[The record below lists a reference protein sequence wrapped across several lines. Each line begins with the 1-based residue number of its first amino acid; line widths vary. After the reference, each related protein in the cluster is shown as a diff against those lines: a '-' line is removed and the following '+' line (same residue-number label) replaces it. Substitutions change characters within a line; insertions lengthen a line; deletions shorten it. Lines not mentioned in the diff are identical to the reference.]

1 MRACIPTLVLIPLL
15 ATLACATM
23 PTTGA
28 APNGEPLAVE
38 TDTKTYQYV
47 AQEKVGEV
55 QHRDANGQYIG
66 SSEVV
71 ENRVHTGSYEV
82 WTLRQ
87 GNQVVDEQDF
97 FAIAGDAA
105 AAAEIE
111 RTRKIGLAAN
121 YGGLGGATLGG
132 TLMLAGLSLPWLLS
146 GGIEDP
152 AVLVGLGGLTTV
164 GGLLTAGGVLATIYG
179 RNAVEAEHHQPVERA
194 QDAADSYN
202 RALGDER
209 LAVK

>member
-1 MRACIPTLVLIPLL
+1 MRELVREEGGWRGESADVRWWIDAATGRLTSWRKRGEEILADALQDHFVRAPLD
-15 ATLACATM
+15 
-23 PTTGA
+23 
-28 APNGEPLAVE
+28 N
-38 TDTKTYQYV
+38 D
-47 AQEKVGEV
+47 
-55 QHRDANGQYIG
+55 IG

-82 WTLRQ
+82 WALKQGTLP
-87 GNQVVDEQDF
+87 VDEQDF
-97 FAIAGDAA
+97 FAIAGDAEA
-105 AAAEIE
+105 ATEIE

-121 YGGLGGATLGG
+121 YGGLGAATLGG

-152 AVLVGLGGLTTV
+152 GVLVGLGSLTTV
-164 GGLLTAGGVLATIYG
+164 GGLFTAGGVLATIYG
-179 RNAVEAEHHQPVERA
+179 RNAVEAEHHQPLERA
-194 QDAADSYN
+194 QVAADSYN